1 MLTFGKIKPQFWDTD
16 SVGPNKSL
24 FNYRRIW
31 RMAIGLLAVVALVPL
46 MVMTFIDYNVTRH
59 SLESEN
65 LLRTSRTT
73 SNTRRTIAYFLDER
87 KNALEFLVKHQGV
100 NSLRNPKNLEA
111 ILDSMKNSFGG
122 FVDIGLIDD
131 RGEQVA
137 YIGPYELLGRNYSGQ
152 EWFANTMERGSYTS
166 GVFLGFRDLP
176 HLIIAQ
182 RVNDRKTGRNFVLR
196 ATLDT
201 EQFNAILSSLDL
213 PGEGDAFKIG
223 RAHV

>member
-100 NSLRNPKNLEA
+100 NSLRNPKNQ
-111 ILDSMKNSFGG
+111 N
-122 FVDIGLIDD
+122 
-131 RGEQVA
+131 
-137 YIGPYELLGRNYSGQ
+137 
-152 EWFANTMERGSYTS
+152 
-166 GVFLGFRDLP
+166 
-176 HLIIAQ
+176 
-182 RVNDRKTGRNFVLR
+182 
-196 ATLDT
+196 
-201 EQFNAILSSLDL
+201 
-213 PGEGDAFKIG
+213 G
-223 RAHV
+223 RASCRKECLLLCRSRW